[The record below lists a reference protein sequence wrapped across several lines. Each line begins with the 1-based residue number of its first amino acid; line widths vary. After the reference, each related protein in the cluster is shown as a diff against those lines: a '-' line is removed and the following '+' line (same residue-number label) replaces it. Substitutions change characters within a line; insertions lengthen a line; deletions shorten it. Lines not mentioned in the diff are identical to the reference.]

1 MAGFLTHYLFGMES
15 CEKLPDNYIKEVII
29 RENHSFLTGL
39 QGFNLLSF
47 DPMKSPRRGL
57 SYRTDT
63 GVKGQEY
70 GALFHNMLDYI
81 EGLQGHSRD
90 TCLAFMAGFLCYFT
104 LSESATP
111 YISYFAPQG
120 RPSPR
125 RVRDR
130 KIAVNEIQVQL
141 DTVLFRTHCHME
153 PSQLNFEALTFVS
166 RKDLTQIEKLMRYS
180 IQAAFHRKI
189 SSSEI
194 ANGLR
199 ALRRRIICLRPGSGF
214 RRMWIGNAQK
224 ALPLPIRHISTDFQA
239 DTHDYMNAEGR
250 PWYPYPGCSRALHTG
265 FDVIFEESLR
275 DSIRF
280 LEDLDSC
287 ISWGMSRDGLIGD
300 IISYAPYQSV

>member
-1 MAGFLTHYLFGMES
+1 MAGFLTHYLFGMET
-15 CEKLPDNYIKEVII
+15 CERLPDNYIKEVII
-29 RENHSFLTGL
+29 KENHAFLTGL

-47 DPMKSPRRGL
+47 DPAKSPRRGL

-63 GVKGQEY
+63 GVQGQEY

-81 EGLQGHSRD
+81 EGLEGSARD
-90 TCLAFMAGFLCYFT
+90 ACLAFMAGFLCYFT
-104 LSESATP
+104 LNETAAPFT
-111 YISYFAPQG
+111 SYTAAQT
-120 RPSPR
+120 RPLTGKN
-125 RVRDR
+125 RDR
-130 KIAVNEIQVQL
+130 TIAVCEVQTQI

-153 PSQLNFEALTFVS
+153 PSQLNYEALTFVS
-166 RKDLTQIEKLMRYS
+166 RKDLIHIEKLMRYS
-180 IQAAFHRKI
+180 IRATYHRRI

-199 ALRRRIICLRPGSGF
+199 ALRRRIVCLRPGSVF

-224 ALPLPIRHISTDFQA
+224 KLPLPIRHVYTDFQP
-239 DTHDYMNAEGR
+239 DTHDYMNTEGR
-250 PWYPYPGCSRALHTG
+250 PWYPYPGCSRALHSG
-265 FDVIFEESLR
+265 FEIIFEESLR

-300 IISYAPYQSV
+300 IIAYAPYASI